1 MSSGIFIESMCHHAR
16 IFPKIFQGFCT
27 GGFSKGPS
35 VIYIYIY
42 NEPLTN
48 DVIKPEPLVG
58 FEDDVL
64 VPQEVT
70 P

>member
-1 MSSGIFIESMCHHAR
+1 MPEYFR
-16 IFPKIFQGFCT
+16 KY
-27 GGFSKGPS
+27 SKGSARGGSLRAPPL
-35 VIYIYIY
+35 YIYIY